1 MMPKALEGLRVL
13 EYAQFV
19 SGPYCGK
26 LLADM
31 GAEVI
36 KIESPEVGDESR
48 RRGPYPNDVPSQD
61 ASGLFLYL
69 NTSKFGV
76 TLDPSKLTGRR
87 IFERIVAQADI
98 LIENNPVGVM
108 ADLGL
113 DYERLKC
120 LNPRLVMSSITPF
133 GQSGPHARWKAYYLN
148 TFHAG
153 GEGYTLPGGIGWQ
166 MYPERP
172 PLKAGGFIGE
182 YNCGVA
188 AALAI
193 VGGAYG
199 CMRGG
204 GGQYIEIAEQEVLA
218 SLMRTDLGKYND
230 GWVESRATR
239 SVPVGGFIHCKDGF
253 VQLIPLWKHM
263 WTALVAAMGNP
274 DWAKEARFQHERLMA
289 GWQGVT
295 MVSDDILK
303 DREEANEL
311 VEQWAMQYTSEEIYM
326 MVQRHGCIAAP
337 VCSAADM
344 FESRQLQSREF
355 ISEVEHPK
363 TGSLRYL
370 GAPYRFWETP
380 WRISRP
386 APMLGQHNEDVYCGR
401 LGYSRQELVQLR
413 RAGIC

>member
-1 MMPKALEGLRVL
+1 MPPKALQGLRVL
-13 EYAQFV
+13 EFAEFV
-19 SGPYCGK
+19 SGPYCAK
-26 LLADM
+26 LMADL

-36 KIESPEVGDESR
+36 KIEPPDLGDESR
-48 RRGPYPNDVPSQD
+48 RRGPFPNDLPDQD

-69 NTSKFGV
+69 NTGKLGV

-87 IFERIVAQADI
+87 IFEKLVAQADI

-108 ADLGL
+108 SKLGL
-113 DYERLKC
+113 GFDSLKTI
-120 LNPRLVMSSITPF
+120 NPKLIMASITPF
-133 GQSGPHARWKAYYLN
+133 GQSGPYAHWKSYYLN

-188 AALAI
+188 AATAI
-193 VGGAYG
+193 VGAAFG
-199 CMRGG
+199 CLMCEA
-204 GGQYIEIAEQEVLA
+204 GQYIEISEQEVLA

-239 SVPVGGFIHCKDGF
+239 SVPIGGFIHCKDGF

-274 DWAKEARFQHERLMA
+274 EWAGEARFQHERLMA

-295 MVSDDILK
+295 RVSDDILR
-303 DREEANEL
+303 DREEANERI
-311 VEQWAMQYTSEEIYM
+311 EQWAMQYNSEEIYTV
-326 MVQRHGCIAAP
+326 VQRHGCIAAP
-337 VCSAADM
+337 VCSVADL
-344 FESRQLQSREF
+344 FSSKQLQAREF
-355 ISEVEHPK
+355 IPEVEHPEAGCLK
-363 TGSLRYL
+363 YL
-370 GAPYRFWETP
+370 GAPYKFSETP
-380 WRISRP
+380 WRIDKP
-386 APMLGQHNEDVYCGR
+386 APLLGRHNEEVYCNR
-401 LGYSRQELVQLR
+401 LGYSRQELVQMR
-413 RAGIC
+413 RAGII